1 MELLIFILIC
11 FPILFIIWGFKSN
24 SAKVDR
30 SKISNSRSGVRLKK
44 SKYQRDLFAADL
56 TNSTIFT
63 NTTSVKPRSTSVEP
77 RSTSVEPRSTSVEP
91 RSISVEPRSIS
102 VEPRS
107 ISVEP
112 RSISALPEKR
122 ISIVDGE
129 HRVFQNVHINGQQYS
144 FGFPKP
150 ECKDQRVWVGLN
162 EKEVER
168 ISKSQAENRL
178 KGKDLGYAIK
188 KLLRDS
194 NHSSNKLLDKR
205 SSKVNS
211 RNKVK
216 SREVHTK
223 GYCKKCDKKLI
234 GDTSKPLC
242 HECWSK
248 SNSRR
253 GKYGHCNRCGKKLQ
267 GDISKPLCHACWSDS

>member
-24 SAKVDR
+24 SAKVDK
-30 SKISNSRSGVRLKK
+30 SKTSNSRSGVRLKK

-63 NTTSVKPRSTSVEP
+63 STI
-77 RSTSVEPRSTSVEP
+77 SVEPRSTSVEP
-91 RSISVEPRSIS
+91 RSISVESRPTS

-129 HRVFQNVHINGQQYS
+129 HRVFKNVHINGQQYS

-223 GYCKKCDKKLI
+223 GYCKKCDKKLR
-234 GDTSKPLC
+234 GDTNKLLC

>member
-30 SKISNSRSGVRLKK
+30 SKISNSRSSVRLKK

-63 NTTSVKPRSTSVEP
+63 NTT
-77 RSTSVEPRSTSVEP
+77 
-91 RSISVEPRSIS
+91 SVEPRSIS

-122 ISIVDGE
+122 ISIIDGE